1 MSYLA
6 FKGARPFSGLS
17 NIGGGGAAALHMEH
31 LNLSILACVEHD
43 FVKSLDLSS
52 PIK

>member
-1 MSYLA
+1 MPYLA
-6 FKGARPFSGLS
+6 FKRARPFSGLS
-17 NIGGGGAAALHMEH
+17 NIKRGVGALHMEH

-52 PIK
+52 LIK